1 MSRPQ
6 GQSSHSKL
14 ADFFPTAPSVIQQR
28 KSSKLP
34 ELDKSKLR
42 RSDERVEDANAKEN
56 HLRRSLNSS
65 STTSHPLSPAKQ
77 ETEHSSCDLLNGVGS
92 ASSSSTASSVFS
104 APLANATMSGANHL
118 NLSTLTPLTSSDS
131 PTNGKLISPTGD
143 SGSHTAM
150 ASSKPASLLH
160 QGSMT
165 PLHTPPT
172 HRRTARDTN
181 SDTRGTRCTY
191 DPELDKNLNSKD
203 KRKLKAQF
211 QDFGTKPEDN
221 IQPPDPRLSI
231 PNYTKGVVGK
241 GKAKYRPAPYN
252 LKSWSADAATAV
264 APLPATTVVVTGF
277 DPMAPLSQIN
287 ALFSSFG
294 EIEDLDN
301 KTDPVTGRF
310 LGICSIAYRDCASFQ
325 GGGPISAVLAA
336 KTAYLEGKR
345 GQRIGLKTV
354 QIVIDRD
361 GSVTD
366 KMVERAIALHRKESG
381 FTNQSRTQPSPSPV
395 STPVAVQSPGFA
407 KSTGPPP
414 TAPKGPSGKPSLRPQ
429 STFSSP
435 FTLPTKPERPSK
447 PASAPTSSAAT
458 LVESTPIADTL
469 KVPYIFIAHC
479 YVPVMV
485 TTIPHLK
492 KRMRMY
498 DWRDVRCDETGYFI
512 TFEQSR
518 NGQMEAKKV
527 FNGCHMQ
534 PLFTYVMNL
543 ELHLNGNHKAIS
555 AADPSPVPV
564 LAATST
570 GPVDFVYSKQAYR
583 LRKEHDLDLEEEK
596 RQRARDLDPSR
607 AVVQLV
613 IQELRDKLLEDVKSR
628 SAAPILYDYLDP
640 TRHAERR
647 RALGVVDPDGTRKPA
662 LGTEGSQT
670 PDSRMGIGRRPLGN
684 KNLNILSLPKIGKR
698 PGTENLIGYRDER
711 RKAPPRQNVRSL
723 FHQLSQFHR
732 EEEDSDDEQRTS
744 VTRDTEDFESRPP
757 SRMSMTSVSDDD
769 DELLRKATKRRL
781 HAREESEMG
790 DNLAKDEVDTS
801 KQTAE
806 DLIISKLER
815 NIYEMSPSSRKRKR
829 LVKELEAR
837 KRQKADDELFG
848 VAQNEFEREQSE
860 DIKVETPVEATP
872 DVESDA
878 TKVKKPKPKKKTK
891 KQIREEQEALRQAQA
906 EAEAAEIVDNVLE
919 YAEEEEALAEAAEW
933 RPEVEWGVSA
943 EEPLP
948 TVDDDE
954 DIIADL
960 RGWQASLFDE
970 EDLEY
975 LAAAMKPKKAMD
987 IGDPMAW
994 AWKQERIRNLNPGTQ
1009 PGALRTDPMI
1019 GGYYVPNASGSAR
1032 TEPIRKILE
1041 SEKSKYL
1048 PHRIKVQKAR
1058 EKREAEAKKDPG
1070 KQQQQAPVE
1079 LPKASSRGKRADD
1092 RRTVKDL
1099 DRQREMLQSMGED
1112 ADVLRF
1118 NQLQKR
1124 KKPVKFARS
1133 AIHNWGLYSLERI
1146 QTSEMIIEYVGEKIR
1161 QEVADLREI
1170 KYTESGIGSSYLFR
1184 IDEGTVVDAT
1194 KKGGI
1199 ARFINH
1205 SCSPNCTAKIIRV
1218 GGTKRI
1224 VIYALRDIEKDEE
1237 LTYDYKFE
1245 RITMAGYQDASWA
1258 AFFSS
1263 ACTSKRTFNKGAF
1276 RPTVKWTRRFNA
1288 ALAEVLK
1295 RIYSTQVPEK
1305 GMGYDA
1311 E

>member
-1 MSRPQ
+1 MSRPP
-6 GQSSHSKL
+6 GSKF
-14 ADFFPTAPSVIQQR
+14 ADFFPSAPSVIAT
-28 KSSKLP
+28 KSSRSADT
-34 ELDKSKLR
+34 DKSRLR
-42 RSDERVEDANAKEN
+42 AAEGRVEDAHVKDNLVRVA
-56 HLRRSLNSS
+56 LNSPA
-65 STTSHPLSPAKQ
+65 TSLPHTSGRQDNLAKFTNNSLLQ
-77 ETEHSSCDLLNGVGS
+77 EESDQFAGDLLNGVGS

-104 APLANATMSGANHL
+104 ASLANAAMPGPNHL
-118 NLSTLTPLTSSDS
+118 QFTTLTPLTNSDS
-131 PTNGKLISPTGD
+131 PPNGKLMSPTAE
-143 SGSHTAM
+143 SASHVQM
-150 ASSKPASLLH
+150 NGNNGISNLH

-165 PLHTPPT
+165 PLPTPPA
-172 HRRTARDTN
+172 HRRFARDA
-181 SDTRGTRCTY
+181 SSPVKGTKCTY
-191 DPELDKNLNSKD
+191 DPELDKTINSKD
-203 KRKLKAQF
+203 KRKIKAQF
-211 QDFGTKPEDN
+211 EDFGVKPEDN
-221 IQPPDPRLSI
+221 FQPPDPRLAV
-231 PNYTKGVVGK
+231 PNYTKGVIGK
-241 GKAKYRPAPYN
+241 GKAKFRPAPYN
-252 LKSWSADAATAV
+252 LKSWSHDVATAV
-264 APLPATTVVVTGF
+264 APPPATTVVVTGF

-294 EIEDLDN
+294 EIADLDD

-310 LGICSIAYRDCASFQ
+310 LGICTIGYQDCPSFQ

-354 QIVIDRD
+354 QVVMDRD
-361 GSVTD
+361 GSVAE
-366 KMVERAIALHRKESG
+366 KLVEKAIALHRRESG
-381 FTNQSRTQPSPSPV
+381 FTGQSRPVPSPSP
-395 STPVAVQSPGFA
+395 STLVGTQSPGFA

-414 TAPKGPSGKPSLRPQ
+414 TAPKGPSGKSSMRPQ
-429 STFSSP
+429 TMYHAP
-435 FTLPTKPERPSK
+435 FVAPIKQERPVK
-447 PASAPTSSAAT
+447 PVVAPTVAPAGQSV
-458 LVESTPIADTL
+458 VETTPIAGTL
-469 KVPYIFIAHC
+469 KVPYVFIAHC
-479 YVPVMV
+479 YVPVMS

-498 DWRDVRCDETGYFI
+498 DWREIRCDETGYFI

-518 NGQMEAKKV
+518 NGQLEARKMYH
-527 FNGCHMQ
+527 GCHMQ

-543 ELHLNGNHKAIS
+543 ELHLNGNPKAVGTAE
-555 AADPSPVPV
+555 AAP
-564 LAATST
+564 T
-570 GPVDFVYSKQAYR
+570 GPAPVDFVYSKQAYR

-628 SAAPILYDYLDP
+628 IAAPALYDFLDP
-640 TRHAERR
+640 NNHVERR
-647 RALGVVDPDGTRKPA
+647 RRFGLDDPEGARGGVPTD
-662 LGTEGSQT
+662 EGSRT
-670 PDSRMGIGRRPLGN
+670 PDSRLGVGWLNRRPLGS

-698 PGTENLIGYRDER
+698 SGMDKAMVGFRDER
-711 RKAPPRQNVRSL
+711 RKAPPPRPYVRPL
-723 FHQLSQFHR
+723 FHQLAQFHDD
-732 EEEDSDDEQRTS
+732 EDSDDEHGTS
-744 VTRDTEDFESRPP
+744 ITRDTEDLESRPA

-769 DELLRKATKRRL
+769 DELLLRKATKRRFQ
-781 HAREESEMG
+781 AREASEMG
-790 DNLAKDEVDTS
+790 DGVVKDEFDTA
-801 KQTAE
+801 KTTAE

-848 VAQNEFEREQSE
+848 VGRAGLDLEDSE
-860 DIKVETPVEATP
+860 EVKIQDSETPLEATP
-872 DVESDA
+872 DIDSD
-878 TKVKKPKPKKKTK
+878 VPKPAAKKAKTKRKTK
-891 KQIREEQEALRQAQA
+891 KQILEEQEAFRQAQA
-906 EAEAAEIVDNVLE
+906 EAEASEVVDNVLE
-919 YAEEEEALAEAAEW
+919 FAEEEEALAEAAEW

-948 TVDDDE
+948 TVEDDE
-954 DIIADL
+954 DILPDM
-960 RGWQASLFDE
+960 RGWQVSLFDD
-970 EDLEY
+970 EDMQFLST
-975 LAAAMKPKKAMD
+975 ATKVKMAMD
-987 IGDPMAW
+987 IGDSMAW
-994 AWKQERIRNLNPGTQ
+994 AWKQEQIRNLKPGSQHGT
-1009 PGALRTDPMI
+1009 LRSDPPI
-1019 GGYYVPNASGSAR
+1019 EGYYVPNATGSAR

-1058 EKREAEAKKDPG
+1058 ERREAEAKKDPSAAAAS
-1070 KQQQQAPVE
+1070 KQAVE

-1099 DRQREMLQSMGED
+1099 DRQREMLRDINDD

-1146 QTSEMIIEYVGEKIR
+1146 QASEMIIEYVGEKIR
-1161 QEVADLREI
+1161 QEIADLREI

-1245 RITMAGYQDASWA
+1245 REFDSDDRIPCLCG
-1258 AFFSS
+1258 S
-1263 ACTSKRTFNKGAF
+1263 AVCKGF
-1276 RPTVKWTRRFNA
+1276 LN
-1288 ALAEVLK
+1288 
-1295 RIYSTQVPEK
+1295 
-1305 GMGYDA
+1305 
-1311 E
+1311 